1 MVIFLFL
8 SPLVSFCTVIYRKLR
23 FEDETT
29 QSFPILELFML
40 QLHVGYYCCVICKVR
55 EKARSRKTRGD
66 SRILEKIAGFPFCTE
81 NRAIGLFWS
90 AITSNMH

>member
-1 MVIFLFL
+1 MLVQAHHDNQCIF
-8 SPLVSFCTVIYRKLR
+8 
-23 FEDETT
+23 
-29 QSFPILELFML
+29 
-40 QLHVGYYCCVICKVR
+40 KVR

-66 SRILEKIAGFPFCTE
+66 SRILEKISGFPFCTE